1 MNSRCPSCTDSPLL
15 IAVTYDPAHFRC
27 GYCGGESFSFNSFA
41 ERLGEYFINRNIQLL
56 EMKAYTQGV
65 SCPRCNE
72 RMLATRPCQTHSRQ
86 ERYGVLQ
93 PILPHWKGW
102 SEPLEIQNCHHCM
115 SYWVT
120 HDQIKRLPAISLI
133 EDDKYVNEGEPSLHD
148 ELITLFTATPAI
160 KNVKEVSGSSTY
172 TWVLSGLCLMG
183 TLASNRATIQLF
195 GFVPAHPFKN
205 HGINLITSLFLHGD
219 YGHLVGNLLF
229 FVTFGRHI
237 EKRMSSNHFILLFF
251 LSGIMGNAGQFL
263 VNRDPEIPGIGAS
276 GAISGIIVY
285 FACMFP
291 KAMVYLP
298 VTPIFR
304 MLIRPQFKAP
314 TFAFVW
320 FTMEYIYGLL
330 FFRDGNVGHF
340 AHLGGAL
347 GGLLFWI
354 MAEKHE

>member
-1 MNSRCPSCTDSPLL
+1 
-15 IAVTYDPAHFRC
+15 
-27 GYCGGESFSFNSFA
+27 
-41 ERLGEYFINRNIQLL
+41 
-56 EMKAYTQGV
+56 
-65 SCPRCNE
+65 
-72 RMLATRPCQTHSRQ
+72 
-86 ERYGVLQ
+86 
-93 PILPHWKGW
+93 
-102 SEPLEIQNCHHCM
+102 M